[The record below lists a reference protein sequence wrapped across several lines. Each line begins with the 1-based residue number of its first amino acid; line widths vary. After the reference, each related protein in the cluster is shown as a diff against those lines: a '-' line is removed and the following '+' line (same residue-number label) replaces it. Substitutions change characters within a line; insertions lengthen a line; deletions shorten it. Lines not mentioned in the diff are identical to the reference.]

1 MSIMDLPD
9 FNKQNLMYK
18 LKKLKNRPNNLLM
31 IIEFVFSPIIQS
43 LIDELNSKFDSNVG
57 RPAYPREMLLG
68 VLLYCFHLKMENL
81 IEVEKECSKN
91 RFLRIFTCNAE
102 PKSSTFKRFLE
113 ESDRIVIKK
122 IFIATLVKLNDLRF
136 LNFTK
141 LFLDGTGAL
150 VNGSKHYK
158 ITLDEINALKQ
169 LKKWNILHNNTK
181 NSINRTKLILEE
193 KLEIYA
199 HDEEKL
205 KLINLALKRIEL
217 YNIRMYKKRKEFEE
231 ILLQR
236 DTKYV
241 CITFPSAVMMQT
253 KKGIYNYALN
263 LQEWMTENHII
274 INGTLIEQPNDHYS
288 IKYLLNDLKETFDI
302 LIEMQEKFGE
312 RRNYREIQKRI
323 DEMIIIA
330 DSGYFTDENM
340 YALEQEKIRYIIM
353 PKSISQQVNNDFRK
367 INGLPVK
374 YGKNPET
381 SKKKFRRVK
390 NGYICPFDRFIEL
403 KSVNTINFRKKDVSH
418 LPERMIE
425 KKYKFKSVSCRGCP
439 YIDTCKHK
447 SIEERISPL
456 QYEMI
461 EKFTDKRYNKL
472 YKQRFPISEG
482 INGFIK
488 STNGIFKLIS
498 PNKKAADNELMLRN
512 TLYNLIRTVNLKGT
526 AY

>member
-1 MSIMDLPD
+1 MKLPD
-9 FNKQNLMYK
+9 FNKVKLMYK
-18 LKKLKNRPNNLLM
+18 LKKLKNRRNSLLM
-31 IIEFVFSPIIQS
+31 IVEFVFSPIIQE
-43 LIDELNSKFDSNVG
+43 LINELNSKFNSNVG

-68 VLLYCFHLKMENL
+68 VLLYCFHLKMENF
-81 IEVEKECSKN
+81 IEIERECSKN
-91 RFLRIFTCNAE
+91 RFLRIFTCNTE

-113 ESDRIVIKK
+113 ESDRLVIKK

-141 LFLDGTGAL
+141 LFLDGTDAL

-158 ITLDEINALKQ
+158 ITLDEINALKL
-169 LKKWNILHNNTK
+169 LKKWNILHNNTEK
-181 NSINRTKLILEE
+181 TINRTKSVLEE
-193 KLEIYA
+193 KLEIYS

-217 YNIRMYKKRKEFEE
+217 YNIKIYKKRKEFEQ
-231 ILLQR
+231 ILVER
-236 DTKYV
+236 KTKHV
-241 CITFPSAVMMQT
+241 CITFPSAVMMKT
-253 KKGIYNYALN
+253 KKGEYNYALN

-274 INGTLIEQPNDHYS
+274 INGSLIEQPNDHYS
-288 IKYLLNDLKETFDI
+288 IKFLLDDLKETFDI

-312 RRNYREIQKRI
+312 RRNYSEIQKRI
-323 DEMIIIA
+323 DEMIVIA
-330 DSGYFTDENM
+330 DSGYFSDENL
-340 YALEQEKIRYIIM
+340 YALEQENIRHIIM

-367 INGLPVK
+367 MRGLPMK
-374 YGKNPET
+374 FGKHPET

-390 NGYICPFDRFIEL
+390 NGYICPFNRFLEL
-403 KSVNTINFRKKDVSH
+403 KEVKNIKFRKKDVSN
-418 LPERMIE
+418 LPERMID
-425 KKYKFKSVSCRGCP
+425 KRYIFKCFSCRGCP
-439 YIDTCKHK
+439 HINGCKYK

-461 EKFTDKRYNKL
+461 EKFTNKRYSKL

-498 PNKKAADNELMLRN
+498 PNKKAADNEIMLRN
-512 TLYNLIRTVNLKGT
+512 TVYNLIRTVNLKGT

>member
-1 MSIMDLPD
+1 MSIMDLPE
-9 FNKQNLMYK
+9 FNKTNLMCE
-18 LKKLKNRPNNLLM
+18 LKKLKNRPNTLLM
-31 IIEFVFSPIIQS
+31 IIEFVFSPVIQS

-81 IEVEKECSKN
+81 IEVERECLKN
-91 RFLRIFTCNAE
+91 RFLRIFTCNTE
-102 PKSSTFKRFLE
+102 PKSSTFKRFLI

-141 LFLDGTGAL
+141 LFLDGTDAL

-181 NSINRTKLILEE
+181 NSINRTKLILKD

-231 ILLQR
+231 ILLER

-253 KKGIYNYALN
+253 KKGMYNYALN

-274 INGTLIEQPNDHYS
+274 INGTLIEEPNDHYS

-302 LIEMQEKFGE
+302 LIEMQKKFGE
-312 RRNYREIQKRI
+312 KRNYREIQKRI

-330 DSGYFTDENM
+330 DSGYFTDENI
-340 YALEQEKIRYIIM
+340 Y
-353 PKSISQQVNNDFRK
+353 
-367 INGLPVK
+367 
-374 YGKNPET
+374 
-381 SKKKFRRVK
+381 
-390 NGYICPFDRFIEL
+390 
-403 KSVNTINFRKKDVSH
+403 
-418 LPERMIE
+418 
-425 KKYKFKSVSCRGCP
+425 
-439 YIDTCKHK
+439 
-447 SIEERISPL
+447 SIE
-456 QYEMI
+456 
-461 EKFTDKRYNKL
+461 
-472 YKQRFPISEG
+472 
-482 INGFIK
+482 
-488 STNGIFKLIS
+488 
-498 PNKKAADNELMLRN
+498 
-512 TLYNLIRTVNLKGT
+512 
-526 AY
+526 